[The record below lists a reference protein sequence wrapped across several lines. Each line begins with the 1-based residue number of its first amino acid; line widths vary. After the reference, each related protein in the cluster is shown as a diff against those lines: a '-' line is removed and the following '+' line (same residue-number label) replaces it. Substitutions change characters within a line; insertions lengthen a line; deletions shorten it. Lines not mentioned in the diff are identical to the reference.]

1 MPDFDAQPGRE
12 PPGQTKLSTAQREA
26 DEDDLRAGL
35 RGLAGMV
42 AGARGVCEL
51 LGEVAAFAA
60 DAIPGV
66 DGAGVALIEV
76 GKGRPTL
83 QSTSATAEFVH
94 TIDAVQ
100 YDELREGPC
109 ITCMQSRRAT
119 VSGSLGADG
128 RWPHFGGRVA
138 RMGVHSALSLPLIVG
153 NHVIGV
159 INCYADSQ
167 DAFGE
172 HAVLLGSQFAGP
184 AAVSIY
190 NAGLLAGARG
200 RAEKLEQA
208 LDHRAVIDQ
217 AVGIIRSRSGVSA
230 EVAFNRLVEM
240 SQNGNIK
247 LRVVAARLVDDAV
260 RRAHARRARP

>member
-1 MPDFDAQPGRE
+1 MAEYDAQPGRE
-12 PPGQTKLSTAQREA
+12 PQEQPALSAAQRQA
-26 DEDDLRAGL
+26 DEVDLYAGL
-35 RGLAGMV
+35 RGV
-42 AGARGVCEL
+42 AGIVADARGVLEL
-51 LGEVAAFAA
+51 LAEVAEFAA
-60 DAIPGV
+60 QAIPGV
-66 DGAGVALIEV
+66 DGAGVALIDPYE
-76 GKGRPTL
+76 GRPTI
-83 QSTSATAEFVH
+83 QTGAATAEFVH
-94 TIDAVQ
+94 DIDIVQ
-100 YDELREGPC
+100 YNELNEGPC
-109 ITCMQSRRAT
+109 ITSMQSRRAT
-119 VSGSLGADG
+119 VSGSLGSDT

-153 NHVIGV
+153 EHVIGA

-190 NAGLLAGARG
+190 NAGLLARARA
-200 RAEKLEQA
+200 RAEKLEEA

-230 EVAFNRLVEM
+230 EVAFNRLVQM
-240 SQNGNIK
+240 SQNGNVK

-260 RRAHARRARP
+260 RRAYARRARH